1 MALTGSGTAKYQAQ
15 NILCFFYDECDPYY
29 FTTSETRAP
38 EESLTISDEKVQPEF
53 TVYPNPAGNW
63 VMIELTQDAFDQL
76 TNAQIVIMDISGK
89 VIHQTNLGRTTYLW
103 ETGNI
108 ENGLYLITI
117 KSEETIYQTKKVIIN
132 R

>member
-15 NILCFFYDECDPYY
+15 NILCFFYNECDPY
-29 FTTSETRAP
+29 FIETGETRAP
-38 EESLTISDEKVQPEF
+38 ENSITISDEKTQPEF

-63 VMIELTQDAFDQL
+63 VMIELTQEAFEHL
-76 TNAQIVIMDISGK
+76 SNAQIVITDISGK

-117 KSEETIYQTKKVIIN
+117 KSDEAVYQTEKVIIN